1 MSKRGSCDE
10 RALAREARSLRAWDV
25 GRGPHG
31 VRARDGGSKGAPTR
45 KSGAGAQVG
54 GPYWS
59 TSTVNSSRAKPPG
72 RTVPWLLVMLLDV
85 AVAVLVPGNR
95 VSGQAVPQ
103 EVIEV

>member
-1 MSKRGSCDE
+1 M
-10 RALAREARSLRAWDV
+10 RAWDV

-31 VRARDGGSKGAPTR
+31 VRARDGGAKGAPTR